1 VPSASKHRSRQ
12 ADADLVRQAEELYRS
27 GRLAAAAFRPHEAAR
42 LLRRALRLLDGASHP
57 DHVPLRV
64 SVLISL
70 AYNDAEERGFA
81 AGVAHLGTAER
92 DLPRIVDLETR
103 LGLANIIRAQ
113 HGLMLLRV
121 GRFDESIMLLDQV
134 VNFDER
140 AHAQGAPNYE
150 KLGLDLLNRALA
162 HIAAG
167 HPTPAR
173 QDLDRCIEVV
183 ESARPAGLTD
193 VALAVLAAKARN
205 TQGTLAWRVGDIPR
219 ALRYFEAAS
228 RDFQELDP
236 SILPK
241 IRVAQADALL
251 AAGLAE
257 EAGRH
262 LDAAL
267 PAIRHYRDFRNL
279 AEAEMLRA
287 AAALVDGQLPLARK
301 LANSAHRRFLSS
313 GNPAWAAVA
322 LLTKL
327 RAECTAALDAGKVP
341 TTLPARALALADQL
355 VELRLVDEAAVAR
368 LLAIRLETRRGAV
381 DSAARQL
388 ALVPR
393 PRLVTPVDHRMLLRL
408 CRAELAV
415 ARADRRGAFRQAA
428 AGLAELGRVR
438 DRMGGLE
445 LVCGTAVHG
454 RELGELAV
462 RLTLDRRRP
471 SARGLFTWLERTRA
485 QGYRYEPLPPLDD
498 PVLAER
504 VQEYRHL
511 SRKVQQARV
520 DGHPVTD
527 LLARH
532 TALQQE
538 VMRLGWRD
546 GPWGRSKPIADLD
559 DLAGQL
565 GARALVSYLVSG
577 PDIAAVVV
585 DAGRI
590 ELVRLGSAADAV
602 NAARELR
609 ADLDALAPDRLP
621 AALADAVADSAR
633 RRAQRLDDQL
643 LRPMRGMIGDRELV
657 VVPTGDLYAVAWS
670 TLPSLRGRP
679 VVVAPSATA
688 WLSASRNSHAE
699 RPAQTDRTVLVAGPG
714 LGAVGEIAEL
724 RAQHPDAL
732 LLQRDDA
739 DARNVLTS
747 LDGARLAHVA
757 AHGSHEPENAMFSR
771 LELADGD
778 LYAHEMTR
786 LRRPPKHVVLAA
798 CELAL
803 SRIRPGDETL
813 GFAGALLAV
822 GVCTVTAALTRIG
835 DEAAATAMADYHRRL
850 IDTSPAIALADMTAA
865 DPLRR
870 PFVCLGAGHQH

>member
-1 VPSASKHRSRQ
+1 VASARKRRPP
-12 ADADLVRQAEELYRS
+12 DAEAVRKAEALYQS
-27 GRLAAAAFRPHEAAR
+27 GRLATAGFRPHEAAM
-42 LLRRALRLLDGASHP
+42 LLRRALRLLDGATDPEHLS
-57 DHVPLRV
+57 LRV

-70 AYNDAEERGFA
+70 AYNDAEERSFA
-81 AGVAHLGTAER
+81 DGVAHLKTAER
-92 DLPRIVDLETR
+92 DLPHITDLETR
-103 LGLANIIRAQ
+103 LDLQNSIRAQ

-121 GRFDESIMLLDQV
+121 GRFDESITFLDDV
-134 VNFDER
+134 VAFGER
-140 AHAQGAPNYE
+140 AHAQGAPNHE
-150 KLGLDLLNRALA
+150 TLGLDLLNRALA

-167 HPTPAR
+167 HPAPAAR
-173 QDLDRCIEVV
+173 DLKRCIEVV
-183 ESARPAGLTD
+183 ESARAAGSD
-193 VALAVLAAKARN
+193 DAALAVLAAKARN
-205 TQGTLAWRVGDIPR
+205 SLGTVAWRVGDIPR

-241 IRVAQADALL
+241 IRVAQGDALL

-257 EAGRH
+257 EAARH

-267 PAIRHYRDFRNL
+267 PEIRHYRDFRNL

-287 AAALVDGQLPLARK
+287 AAAVIDGDRPLAKK
-301 LANSAHRRFLSS
+301 LADSARRRFLLRGS
-313 GNPAWAAVA
+313 PAWAAVA
-322 LLTKL
+322 SLTKL
-327 RAECTAALDAGKVP
+327 RAECAGALENGKVP
-341 TTLPARALALADQL
+341 TTLPTRALTLADQL
-355 VELRLVDEAAVAR
+355 VGLRLVDEASVAR
-368 LLAIRLETRRGAV
+368 LLAIRLELRRGAV

-428 AGLAELGRVR
+428 AGLAELGLVR

-462 RLTLDRRRP
+462 RLVLDRPRA
-471 SARGLFTWLERTRA
+471 SARGLFAWLERTRA
-485 QGYRYEPLPPLDD
+485 QVYRYEPLPPMDD

-511 SRKVQQARV
+511 SRKVQQARMN
-520 DGHPVTD
+520 GQSVTG

-538 VMRLGWRD
+538 VMRLGWRE
-546 GPWGRSKPIADLD
+546 GPWGRPKPIADLD
-559 DLAGQL
+559 DVAGQL

-577 PDIAAVVV
+577 QEIAAVVV
-585 DAGRI
+585 VAGQV
-590 ELVRLGSAADAV
+590 ELVRLGPAADAV
-602 NAARELR
+602 NAARELH
-609 ADLDALAPDRLP
+609 ADLDAFAPDRLP
-621 AALADAVADSAR
+621 AALAEAVANSAR
-633 RRAQRLDDQL
+633 LRAQRLDDQL
-643 LRPMRGMIGDRELV
+643 LRPLRDRIGDRELV
-657 VVPTGDLYAVAWS
+657 VVPTGELYAVAWS
-670 TLPSLRGRP
+670 ALPSLRGRP

-688 WLSASRNSHAE
+688 WLSAARTVDADGSG
-699 RPAQTDRTVLVAGPG
+699 RTVLVAGPR
-714 LGAVGEIAEL
+714 LGAVGEIAGL

-732 LLQRDDA
+732 LLERDDA
-739 DARNVLTS
+739 GARSVLTA
-747 LDGARLAHVA
+747 LDGAGLAHVA
-757 AHGSHEPENAMFSR
+757 AHGAHEPENAMFSR

-778 LYAHEMTR
+778 LYAHEMIR
-786 LRRPPKHVVLAA
+786 LHRPPEHVVLAS

-803 SRIRPGDETL
+803 SRIRPGDEAL

-822 GVCTVTAALTRIG
+822 GVRTVTAAMTRVG
-835 DEAAATAMADYHRRL
+835 DDAAAAAMADYHRRL
-850 IDTSPAIALADMTAA
+850 AGTSPSVALADTIAA

-870 PFVCLGAGHQH
+870 PFVCLGASQEN